1 MTNDIDSPVLSR
13 PLKVDEIRDGSSG
26 ETAASD
32 AERAAIA
39 PMLDLVALKRLALSY
54 RLDRAGSGRLR
65 LTGRL
70 QADVTQTC
78 VVSLEPVDAQLEVP
92 VEVEFWPAALVDE
105 LERNAEEA
113 GSQGLLD
120 WPEAVVDG
128 RIDFGPVMYE
138 TLATALDPYPKRSG
152 ASFDWSQGRPEEAGE
167 GKSGPFA
174 ALAALKQR
182 QRGEAG

>member
-1 MTNDIDSPVLSR
+1 MTNDIDPPVLSR
-13 PLKVDEIRDGSSG
+13 PLKVDEIRDGTSG
-26 ETAASD
+26 ETAATE
-32 AERAAIA
+32 AELAAIA

-65 LTGRL
+65 LTGQV

-78 VVSLEPVDAQLEVP
+78 VVTLDPVDAQLEVP
-92 VEVEFWPAALVDE
+92 VEVEFLAASLVEE

-120 WPEAVVDG
+120 WPEPVVDG
-128 RIDFGPVMYE
+128 RIDLGPVIYE
-138 TLATALDPYPKRSG
+138 TLATALDPYPKRPG
-152 ASFDWSQGRPEEAGE
+152 ASFDWSQGRPEAAGE

-174 ALAALKQR
+174 ALAALKR
-182 QRGEAG
+182 R